1 MEIFHQGSETSG
13 QKKNPGKMREN
24 LTNKYPYRFSIPSEI
39 EIKKFISSQAQQT
52 KNISKSNNPSEK
64 RGRKQK
70 GTELKWMKI
79 LRPIVDQHFYSTP
92 EVVYNLF
99 LELVSSDDQSCSIDL
114 PMDKTGQIDK
124 TKIKAKIN
132 QERAKM
138 KKKATRDLI

>member
-70 GTELKWMKI
+70 ESFL
-79 LRPIVDQHFYSTP
+79 
-92 EVVYNLF
+92 
-99 LELVSSDDQSCSIDL
+99 LELRRSNIEKIIISGTFDASYDL
-114 PMDKTGQIDK
+114 SFV
-124 TKIKAKIN
+124 
-132 QERAKM
+132 
-138 KKKATRDLI
+138 L